1 MTNAE
6 PKWKWKSVSHIYLSV
21 GLSVGLYSPWNSLGQ
36 NTGVGSYSLLQGI
49 FPTQVSHIAGRLF
62 TNWATRETLII
73 KTMGHDLA
81 TKYHQLIIREMQI
94 KTSMRYHLT
103 PLRMVIIKTAE
114 DNSIAEDVEKWKPL
128 QLIRGNA

>member
-1 MTNAE
+1 MLNLSE
-6 PKWKWKSVSHIYLSV
+6 SESRSVISTSLWD
-21 GLSVGLYSPWNSLGQ
+21 SVGLYSPWNSLGQ

-49 FPTQVSHIAGRLF
+49 FPTQVSHIAGRFF
-62 TNWATRETLII
+62 TNWATRETLIT

-94 KTSMRYHLT
+94 KTTMRYHLT
-103 PLRMVIIKTAE
+103 PIRMVIIKTAE

-128 QLIRGNA
+128 QLISGNA